1 MGLNILIADCSSLA
15 VLGARTLLE
24 GKIGATITKAE
35 NGEDLVALGAR
46 LNPDIALLGDQFDP
60 LFDTLELIE
69 SLLACTSRARIIVMG
84 MLTEGLLIRD
94 LFHAGA
100 SAYLALGDDLSECL
114 LTAVATVMRDRP
126 YLSPTAN
133 AEYLLTMHKQD
144 REWKLDPEA
153 RTVLRLLTQ
162 GHTIGSIAAEMRVK
176 PRHVY
181 WIREK
186 LRHRFGA
193 ETNEHLIKRAVVEGF
208 GSFKD

>member
-15 VLGARTLLE
+15 VLGAKTLLE
-24 GKIGATITKAE
+24 GKLGATITKAE
-35 NGEDLVALGAR
+35 NGDDLVALGAR
-46 LNPDIALLGDQFDP
+46 LNPDITLLADQFDP

-69 SLLACTSRARIIVMG
+69 NLLARTLHTRIIVMG

-133 AEYLLTMHKQD
+133 AEYLLAMHKQD

-153 RTVLRLLTQ
+153 RMVLRLLTQ
-162 GHTIGSIAAEMRVK
+162 GHTIGSIAAEMKVK

-186 LRHRFGA
+186 LRQRFGA

-208 GSFKD
+208 GSFRD